1 MLTAANSVVVWVFFH
16 ICHMRAALVNPNCI
30 TSCTNAVC
38 TTGLWTC
45 QSCNLY
51 VGLEFG
57 WFFSLIDRKLTYMHI
72 ALYAEIYGRAR
83 YETLQAP
90 DAHLLT
96 ETFELTHLINVR
108 LSLQLC

>member
-1 MLTAANSVVVWVFFH
+1 
-16 ICHMRAALVNPNCI
+16 
-30 TSCTNAVC
+30 
-38 TTGLWTC
+38 
-45 QSCNLY
+45 
-51 VGLEFG
+51 
-57 WFFSLIDRKLTYMHI
+57 MHI